1 MQPLVEDTRVQALF
15 VAEDAVGRRL
25 GVVLEALG
33 CECGR
38 ERGDEHRLVDVAEL
52 GADRAAPLTEMLG
65 GLVEDAETATSPDAG
80 PPRLE
85 EVALESPH
93 DVAGVD
99 LLEARA
105 HVRPARLNTATY
117 WASAATTT
125 SAWKSSWYPNVDGH
139 RLGLC
144 SAYTTA
150 PAV

>member
-1 MQPLVEDTRVQALF
+1 MQPLSSTRVCRRVF
-15 VAEDAVGRRL
+15 VAEDAVCRRL
-25 GVVLEALG
+25 GVVLEALR
-33 CECGR
+33 CQRRR
-38 ERGDEHRLVDVAEL
+38 ERRDEHRLVDVAEL
-52 GADRAAPLTEMLG
+52 GADRAAALAEMLG
-65 GLVEDAETATSPDAG
+65 GLVEDAETAASPDAG

-85 EVALESPH
+85 EVAFESPH
-93 DVAGVD
+93 DLAGVD
-99 LLEARA
+99 LLETRG

-125 SAWKSSWYPNVDGH
+125 SAWKSSWYPNVAGH